1 MKLMVRCNC
10 HPVTYFEVFVIILI
24 YLLGKVFE
32 LNGGMSRK
40 NTNSVIRN
48 QNDSVAST
56 MTTQQKSL
64 EYAIED
70 QVFSVAKINAKP
82 FEEACSVSQTDRN
95 NLEATL
101 ENLQVYH
108 CLFYY
113 TALLI

>member
-1 MKLMVRCNC
+1 
-10 HPVTYFEVFVIILI
+10 
-24 YLLGKVFE
+24 
-32 LNGGMSRK
+32 LNGGISK
-40 NTNSVIRN
+40 KKTNSVIRN

-82 FEEACSVSQTDRN
+82 FEESCSVSQTDRN

-101 ENLQVYH
+101 ENLQV
-108 CLFYY
+108 FYRFF
-113 TALLI
+113 IIQFS